1 MKKYIN
7 KLFVICT
14 LLFLGVSCE
23 NDAILTSLKEVNFS
37 GPIEASSNTIV
48 ISTENENL
56 SVLTLSWPA
65 VTFPVNAPVTYALE
79 FDIPADA
86 VGATAWSKA
95 VRVEVGVDVL
105 SKAFS
110 GSDLNKM
117 AIKLGL
123 PVDVAGKIVVR
134 VESTLDR
141 KIHSNPIELNV
152 TPFAK
157 KVVFGAIYM
166 PGSYQGWNEKTAAE
180 LKAIDSGIYQGYVT
194 FPETQG
200 LGFKFM
206 NERSWSQF
214 YGADANGNIVNG
226 SDTDFQ
232 IAKAGSYQMT
242 VNLNTAKW
250 SSIPYAWGIVGDGTH
265 APTSDD
271 ANYGWNHSVPMN
283 YDHVNKVWKI
293 TANLLPGNVKFR
305 LNNAW
310 TINYGPK
317 NNNEGKAYLD
327 DSGAH
332 YISEAGIY
340 EITFSIQE
348 KDATTGLYPATATYK
363 ITKI

>member
-7 KLFVICT
+7 KLFVICA

-37 GPIEASSNTIV
+37 GPIEASSNAIV

-86 VGATAWSKA
+86 IGATAWSKA
-95 VRVEVGVDVL
+95 VRIEVGVDVL

-110 GSDLNKM
+110 GSDLNKI

-123 PVDVAGKIVVR
+123 PVDVTGKIAVR

-141 KIHSNPIELNV
+141 KIYSNPIELSV

-166 PGSYQGWNEKTAAE
+166 PGSYQGWDVNTAAE
-180 LKAIDSGIYQGYVT
+180 LKAIDSGIFQGYVT

-200 LGFKFM
+200 LGFKFT

-250 SSIPYAWGIVGDGTH
+250 TTIAYSWGIVGDATAGSWN
-265 APTSDD
+265 TST
-271 ANYGWNHSVPMN
+271 PMT

-293 TANLLPGNVKFR
+293 TTNLVSGNVKFR
-305 LNNAW
+305 LNDAW
-310 TINYGPK
+310 TINYGAK
-317 NNNEGKAYLD
+317 NNDEGIMYLD
-327 DSGAH
+327 NQGAH
-332 YISEAGIY
+332 YIGEAGTY
-340 EITFSIQE
+340 EITFTIN
-348 KDATTGLYPATATYK
+348 DVNPALNGYPATATYTV
-363 ITKI
+363 TKI